1 MIGPFL
7 FFCCVALICIGVARL
22 YVWVLDWRGAR
33 RLAAFRA
40 EQLVVESRSLCPVE
54 PSEPDSWISD
64 PYCRQGVELPGMCER
79 ADFMSG
85 ATDAMEPR
93 P

>member
-22 YVWVLDWRGAR
+22 YVWVLDWRDAR

-40 EQLVVESRSLCPVE
+40 EQLLVASR
-54 PSEPDSWISD
+54 
-64 PYCRQGVELPGMCER
+64 
-79 ADFMSG
+79 
-85 ATDAMEPR
+85 AMLRPR